1 MKGLARIYLPYYIV
15 EVQPGNRRFYGEVH
29 VSLRVPRFQALVL
42 ATPNDLGFEKIPLGG
57 RTAEPLASPE
67 EYARLVEELLEEASK
82 YEAQA
87 FDVGGWKGLIR
98 AMLTGG
104 VKPKPAG
111 LEARLALTYAR
122 EVLGIEESSRLR
134 AYPEKLWLPVDVRVT
149 RRSVEA
155 YIPRGRGRERFRV
168 LEKLAEKE
176 PEARRALEE
185 LVEASRKPL

>member
-1 MKGLARIYLPYYIV
+1 LKGLARIYLPYYIV

-42 ATPNDLGFEKIPLGG
+42 ATPRNLGFEKVPLGG
-57 RTAEPLASPE
+57 YTAEPLASPE
-67 EYARLVEELLEEASK
+67 EYVRLVEGILEEASR
-82 YEAQA
+82 YEARS
-87 FDVGGWKGLIR
+87 FNVGGWKGLIR
-98 AMLTGG
+98 AMLPGG

-122 EVLGIEESSRLR
+122 EILGIEESSRLR
-134 AYPEKLWLPVDVRVT
+134 AYPEKLWLPINLRLT
-149 RRSVEA
+149 KGRIEA

-176 PEARRALEE
+176 AEARRALVE